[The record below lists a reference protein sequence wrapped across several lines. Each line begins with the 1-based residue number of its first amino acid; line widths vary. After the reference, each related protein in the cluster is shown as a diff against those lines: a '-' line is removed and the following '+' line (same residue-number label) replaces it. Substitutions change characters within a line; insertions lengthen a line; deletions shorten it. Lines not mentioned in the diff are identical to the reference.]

1 MKPKTPNN
9 MKREDLLK
17 DAYVERDV
25 SWMYFNRRIL
35 QEAEKDGV
43 SPMERLARGVDSRKD
58 GATVR
63 VVFDRAMPPET
74 A

>member
-1 MKPKTPNN
+1 
-9 MKREDLLK
+9 
-17 DAYVERDV
+17 
-25 SWMYFNRRIL
+25 MYFNRRIL
-35 QEAEKDGV
+35 REAEKDGV
-43 SPMERLARGVDSRKD
+43 PPMERLARGVDSRKN